1 MSTKNIYFGT
11 MKFILGKLLLGLA
24 GLVICGILGLI
35 CIPLVTKLG
44 MFPIVIWLL
53 LSIAAYGLIN
63 HYFGYLLKAGHIAV
77 ITKAVVDGALPE
89 DMWNYGVQSV
99 KKRFIT
105 TNVYYIIDNSIN
117 GAVKQINKVVDKA
130 DDLFGKIP
138 GVSTLLAFAKVFI
151 GIALGYIDECCLG
164 YTFLHMEENAF
175 KCACDGVVIYFQNWK
190 KLLKSAAITSLMV
203 VGLTFI
209 FTLIPFLLI
218 GGLFALLDV
227 SFIFALI
234 PAIFLA
240 IALKDSFLDSFILIR
255 TMKAYM
261 EVAPSTELK
270 VDIYDKLCKLSSKF
284 KNMFNKSKEP
294 MQV

>member
-1 MSTKNIYFGT
+1 MSTKSIYFGT
-11 MKFILGKLLLGLA
+11 MKFILGKLLLGMA
-24 GLVICGILGLI
+24 ALVICGILGAI
-35 CIPLVTKLG
+35 CIPLVEKLG
-44 MFPIVIWLL
+44 LFPIFIWLA
-53 LSIAAYGLIN
+53 LSAAAYGGLN
-63 HYFGYLLKAGHIAV
+63 YYFGYLLKAGHIAV

-130 DDLFGKIP
+130 DNIFGEIP
-138 GVSTLLAFAKVFI
+138 GISTLLSFVKVFI

-190 KLLKSAAITSLMV
+190 KLLKSATVTSLV
-203 VGLTFI
+203 VVAVTFLLT
-209 FTLIPFLLI
+209 LVPFLLL
-218 GGLFALLDV
+218 GGLFTLLNTHFAFALL
-227 SFIFALI
+227 
-234 PAIFLA
+234 PAILLA
-240 IALKDSFLDSFILIR
+240 MALKSAFLDSFILIR

-261 EVAPSTELK
+261 EVAPTTELK
-270 VDIYDKLCKLSSKF
+270 VDIYDKLCKFSAKF
-284 KNMFNKSKEP
+284 RNMFNKSKEP
-294 MQV
+294 AHV